1 MLKIKIAIIGSRGI
15 PPRFGGFETFVF
27 ELSKRINKIS
37 DISIIVYGE
46 TTKSLHIIRDEY
58 AGIKRVFVPR
68 IGRMGVIINRILGI
82 RDAVYNEKVDII
94 YLLGYSS
101 AFFINWKK
109 IKKNK
114 IKFIINPDGLEW
126 RRTKYSFLIRN
137 YLKMCERIIMHN
149 SDIIVVDSLK
159 IGEYIKNVYERN
171 CIYVPYGVDL
181 SDQNPIKED
190 DLLKTLGLSFFS
202 YYIIVSRCIPENN
215 ILMMIKGFKKSLTDK
230 KLLIVTNLGK
240 GKYSKKVVESCKSD
254 PRIILYGPLY
264 NKEMLA
270 RMRENAFGYIHGHSI
285 GGTNPSLVEAMGY
298 GNIIVVH
305 NNIFNKEVVSEELG
319 YFFKSENDLVQILNS
334 LDNDLSL
341 SKKRKMIKKRV
352 ETNYNWESIAEK
364 YINLFK
370 SCLK

>member
-1 MLKIKIAIIGSRGI
+1 MLKIKVAIIGSRGI
-15 PPRFGGFETFVF
+15 PPIFGGFETFVF

-37 DISIIVYGE
+37 NISIIVYGE
-46 TTKSLHIIRDEY
+46 NTKSLHIIRDEY

-68 IGRMGVIINRILGI
+68 MGRMGVIINRILGI
-82 RDAVYNEKVDII
+82 RDAVYNEKVDAI

-101 AFFINWKK
+101 AFFINWRK

-114 IKFIINPDGLEW
+114 VKFIINPGGLGW

-137 YLKMCERIIMHN
+137 YLKICERIVMHN
-149 SDIIVVDSLK
+149 SDIIVADSLR
-159 IGEYIKNVYERN
+159 IGEYIKNVYGRN
-171 CIYVPYGVDL
+171 YIYIPYGVDL
-181 SDQNPIKED
+181 TDQNPIKED
-190 DLLKTLGLSFFS
+190 DLLKTLGLSFYS

-215 ILMMIKGFKKSLTDK
+215 ILTMIKGFKKSITNK
-230 KLLIVTNLGK
+230 KLIIITNLDK
-240 GKYSKKVVESCKSD
+240 GRYSQKVAECCKSD

-270 RMRENAFGYIHGHSI
+270 RMRANAFGYIHGHSV

-298 GNIIVVH
+298 GNIIVAH
-305 NNIFNKEVVSEELG
+305 NNIFNKEVISKELG
-319 YFFKSENDLVQILNS
+319 YFFKNENDLVQILNS

-352 ETNYNWESIAEK
+352 ETSYNWESIAEK